1 MMASRTKM
9 DAMLWLPPHGEIAV
23 PMRNASIAGA
33 GASQVRA
40 YFFAF
45 TRPQNSRICG
55 SGSWI
60 MLGGS
65 LKMKVVRVFAS

>member
-1 MMASRTKM
+1 MRV

-23 PMRNASIAGA
+23 PMFRLQSQGA
-33 GASQVRA
+33 RQVKREGNRV
-40 YFFAF
+40 YFLAF

-60 MLGGS
+60 TLGGS
-65 LKMKVVRVFAS
+65 LKMKVVRVFSS